1 CWATCGWS
9 RVASTRPCVRRSRRC
24 PPIRPTRVP
33 TGRWPRSRAPAAT
46 SRRPAATWKPSHGW
60 PRAATTPGACARSWP
75 PRARPESARLEL
87 DPGAVVDE
95 QDHVA
100 VVELHHGHRA
110 LEAVDVDGA
119 GGAERLARLGRGLGD
134 QPEQLRSEPLRIV
147 HAERGRAEDH
157 LRSIG

>member
-1 CWATCGWS
+1 GG
-9 RVASTRPCVRRSRRC
+9 RRQVARGAAPGRGPGGARGGGRGPPGRGRGVGGGRRC
-24 PPIRPTRVP
+24 PPTRPTRPP
-33 TGRWPRSRAPAAT
+33 TGRGPRPRPPAAT

-119 GGAERLARLGRGLGD
+119 GG
-134 QPEQLRSEPLRIV
+134 
-147 HAERGRAEDH
+147 
-157 LRSIG
+157 